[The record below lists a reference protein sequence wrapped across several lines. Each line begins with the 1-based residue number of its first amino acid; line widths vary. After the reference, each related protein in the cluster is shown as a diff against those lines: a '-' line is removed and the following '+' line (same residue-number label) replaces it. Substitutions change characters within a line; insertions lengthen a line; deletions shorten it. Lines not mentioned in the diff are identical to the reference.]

1 MGDLNTRSTRS
12 IWFARLAVGAVFAV
26 NVWCALVFLFQ
37 PDVYAPG
44 FELQGVAGN
53 VMVQGMGILFLMWNA
68 TYPPVIWD
76 PQKFRAL
83 FLIVLIQQLIGVT
96 GETWLWLNLPPGHA
110 SLSASGWRFI
120 LFDAA
125 GLVFMSASFVA
136 LFRPFKTRAQ
146 NNPAG

>member
-1 MGDLNTRSTRS
+1 MGNMNSRSTMS
-12 IWFARLAVGAVFAV
+12 VWFARLAVGAVFAV

-44 FELQGVAGN
+44 FELQGAAGN

-76 PQKFRAL
+76 PQKFRVL
-83 FLIVLIQQLIGVT
+83 FVIVLIQQLIGVT
-96 GETWLWLNLPPGHA
+96 GETWLWLNLPPGYA
-110 SLSASGWRFI
+110 SLSAAGWRFM

-125 GLVFMSASFVA
+125 GLVVMSTSFVL
-136 LFRPFKTRAQ
+136 LFRPFRPSAQ
-146 NNPAG
+146 NKPA